1 MKRWGLTL
9 AEFVLALGLMAILL
23 VMVGGLMTRL
33 VAASN
38 KSGDLSAGMELAQRV
53 LNDVVLRGT
62 YDTSQALTTYTL
74 YSHNDQVVTE
84 FTYQV
89 TSTPV
94 AVPDSPP
101 SYFVVVDTWWWGAG
115 ATHDSRA
122 NMGKL
127 HARLSRLV
135 SP

>member
-1 MKRWGLTL
+1 MKQRGLTL
-9 AEFVLALGLMAILL
+9 AEFVLALGLLAMLL
-23 VMVGGLMTRL
+23 VSVGGLMTRL
-33 VAASN
+33 LAATS
-38 KSGDLSAGMELAQRV
+38 KSSDLTAGMELAQRV

-62 YDTSQALTTYTL
+62 YDTSHALTRYAL
-74 YSHNDQVVTE
+74 YSHNDQLVTE

-94 AVPDSPP
+94 SIPDSPP
-101 SYFVVVDTWWWGAG
+101 SYYVVVDTWWWGAEKNR
-115 ATHDSRA
+115 DSRA

-127 HARLSRLV
+127 HARLGRLV